1 MVWTSKI
8 VHIDHQMEAISKLAT
23 APWMVKLPYKLVNGI
38 MLISVTANEQEGFLP
53 SIQGQCG
60 QR

>member
-23 APWMVKLPYKLVNGI
+23 AP
-38 MLISVTANEQEGFLP
+38 LILFHK
-53 SIQGQCG
+53 
-60 QR
+60 